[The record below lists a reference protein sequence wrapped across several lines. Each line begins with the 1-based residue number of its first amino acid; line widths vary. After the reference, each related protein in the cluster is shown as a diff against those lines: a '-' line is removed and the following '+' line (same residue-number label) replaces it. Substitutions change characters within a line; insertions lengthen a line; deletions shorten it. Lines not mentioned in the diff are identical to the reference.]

1 MLNEMDDEHC
11 ELSIKA
17 SINLFYH
24 YQEGSIYYNT
34 VNIHRTLWKIR
45 EVLLGNPYHVMPII
59 TILVVYELSS
69 EYFSLIILK

>member
-17 SINLFYH
+17 SIILFYH

-34 VNIHRTLWKIR
+34 VNIHRTIWKIR
-45 EVLLGNPYHVMPII
+45 EVLLGNPYHVLPIN